1 MSTARRLRTD
11 EQNILR
17 EVLSKYLPDDAE
29 RLLRES
35 PEDWLSA
42 LRTRVRDSVGEEL
55 AATGFDANYEPT
67 SRGRLLEGLIDYLN
81 RLEFGPKPS

>member
-1 MSTARRLRTD
+1 MSNARKLRTD
-11 EQNILR
+11 EQDVLQ
-17 EVLSKYLPDDAE
+17 EVLSKYLPEDAE
-29 RLLRES
+29 QLLRES
-35 PEDWLSA
+35 PENWLSA

-55 AATGFDANYEPT
+55 AAGGLNANYEPT